1 MGKYQYIRQILPF
14 FLNNAT
20 RASATDQKLQRSLLW
35 LDDPIHVNRHRCFLV
50 EKYKMGAF
58 QLKKKNDFTLS
69 SAWTN
74 QYVMIF
80 LSSSCAAS
88 HEDQRCHKI
97 WRNFVILFWSS
108 PYSFFPKLDM
118 GQVFMFLIFLHIYC
132 HLLFARQSIFP
143 ILRPL
148 WSVFKY
154 SVTMNWSSK
163 KTEVFSLQHG
173 RTQWASVHD

>member
-1 MGKYQYIRQILPF
+1 MGKYQYIRQILPL

-35 LDDPIHVNRHRCFLV
+35 LDDPIHVSRHSCFLV

-58 QLKKKNDFTLS
+58 QLKKKKTYFTLS

-118 GQVFMFLIFLHIYC
+118 GQVFIFLIDYIFIVIYYLQERAYFPFSALYDLFLNI
-132 HLLFARQSIFP
+132 Q
-143 ILRPL
+143 
-148 WSVFKY
+148 
-154 SVTMNWSSK
+154 
-163 KTEVFSLQHG
+163 
-173 RTQWASVHD
+173 